1 MEEKQETDMRFNWT
15 DNVVMRALGK
25 IGDMICLNVM
35 WLICCI
41 PIITIGAST
50 TALYTVML
58 RMVKNEEGYI
68 FRGFLKAFKSNFK
81 QSTLIWLILLLL
93 GIVWTVDFRVAG
105 FIPGLAGIILS
116 AIFLALGFILLS
128 VMIYI
133 FPLTARYE
141 NGIKAT
147 FKNALILTV
156 AKLPYT
162 FLMVA
167 IVVAAVFASLWSA
180 FTLLFSLPL
189 WLIIGGAL
197 IAWVNSYILRRVFV
211 VFEGSDSRTEEENR
225 G

>member
-1 MEEKQETDMRFNWT
+1 MRFNWT

-25 IGDMICLNVM
+25 MGDMICLNVM
-35 WLICCI
+35 WVICCV

-50 TALYTVML
+50 VALYTVML
-58 RMVKNEEGYI
+58 KMVKNEEGYI
-68 FRGFLKAFKSNFK
+68 FRGFLKAFKTNFK
-81 QSTLIWLILLLL
+81 QSTIIWIILLLL
-93 GIVWTVDFRVAG
+93 GILWTVDFRVAG
-105 FIPGLAGIILS
+105 VIPGMAGIVLR
-116 AIFLALGFILLS
+116 ALFLTLGFVLLS
-128 VMIYI
+128 VTIYI

-141 NGIKAT
+141 NSIKGT

-189 WLIIGGAL
+189 WLFFGVSL
-197 IAWVNSYILRRVFV
+197 IVWINSYILRRVFV
-211 VFEGSDSRTEEENR
+211 VFENSDSTGEEDK

>member
-1 MEEKQETDMRFNWT
+1 MRFNWT

-105 FIPGLAGIILS
+105 FMPGMAGIILR

-189 WLIIGGAL
+189 WLFFGVSL
-197 IAWVNSYILRRVFV
+197 IVWINSYILRRVFV
-211 VFEGSDSRTEEENR
+211 VFENSDSTAEEDK

>member
-1 MEEKQETDMRFNWT
+1 
-15 DNVVMRALGK
+15 
-25 IGDMICLNVM
+25 
-35 WLICCI
+35 
-41 PIITIGAST
+41 
-50 TALYTVML
+50 ML

-105 FIPGLAGIILS
+105 FMPGMAGIILS

-141 NGIKAT
+141 NSIKGT

-189 WLIIGGAL
+189 WLFFGVSL
-197 IAWVNSYILRRVFV
+197 IVWINSYILRRVFV
-211 VFEGSDSRTEEENR
+211 VFENSDSTGEEDK

>member
-1 MEEKQETDMRFNWT
+1 MRFNWT

-105 FIPGLAGIILS
+105 FIPGMAGIILS

-180 FTLLFSLPL
+180 FTLLFTLPL

-211 VFEGSDSRTEEENR
+211 VFENSDSTAEEDK

>member
-1 MEEKQETDMRFNWT
+1 MKFNWT

-25 IGDMICLNVM
+25 IGDMICLNLM

-50 TALYTVML
+50 TALYAVML

-68 FRGFLKAFKSNFK
+68 FRGFLKAFKTNFK

-93 GIVWTVDFRVAG
+93 GILWTVDFRVAG
-105 FIPGLAGIILS
+105 FMPGMAGTVLS
-116 AIFLALGFILLS
+116 AVFLVLGFILLS

-141 NGIKAT
+141 NGMKAT

-162 FLMVA
+162 FVMVA
-167 IVVAAVFASLWSA
+167 VVVAAVIASLWSTV
-180 FTLLFSLPL
+180 TLLFSLPL

-197 IAWVNSYILRRVFV
+197 IAWINSYILRRVFV
-211 VFEGSDSRTEEENR
+211 IFEGTDSTTEEENR

>member
-1 MEEKQETDMRFNWT
+1 MRFNWT

-25 IGDMICLNVM
+25 IGDMICLNVI

-105 FIPGLAGIILS
+105 FIPGMAGIILS

-189 WLIIGGAL
+189 WLFFGVSL
-197 IAWVNSYILRRVFV
+197 IVWINSYILRRVFV
-211 VFEGSDSRTEEENR
+211 VFENSDSTGEEDK

>member
-1 MEEKQETDMRFNWT
+1 MRFNWT

-50 TALYTVML
+50 VALYTVML
-58 RMVKNEEGYI
+58 KMVKNEEGYI
-68 FRGFLKAFKSNFK
+68 FRGFLKAFKTNFK
-81 QSTLIWLILLLL
+81 QSTIIWIILLLL
-93 GIVWTVDFRVAG
+93 GILWTVDFRVAG
-105 FIPGLAGIILS
+105 VIPGMAGIVLR
-116 AIFLALGFILLS
+116 ALFLTLGFVLLS
-128 VMIYI
+128 VTIYI

-141 NGIKAT
+141 NSIKGT

>member
-1 MEEKQETDMRFNWT
+1 
-15 DNVVMRALGK
+15 
-25 IGDMICLNVM
+25 M

-93 GIVWTVDFRVAG
+93 GIVWTVDFRMAG
-105 FIPGLAGIILS
+105 FMPGMAGIILS

>member
-1 MEEKQETDMRFNWT
+1 MRFNWT

-68 FRGFLKAFKSNFK
+68 FRGFLKAFKTNFK
-81 QSTLIWLILLLL
+81 QSTIIWIILLLL
-93 GIVWTVDFRVAG
+93 GILWTVDFRVAG
-105 FIPGLAGIILS
+105 VIPGMAGIVLRTL
-116 AIFLALGFILLS
+116 FLTLGFILLS

-189 WLIIGGAL
+189 WLVIGVSL

-211 VFEGSDSRTEEENR
+211 VFENSDSTAEEDK

>member
-1 MEEKQETDMRFNWT
+1 MRFNMM
-15 DNVVMRALGK
+15 DNVVVRALSK
-25 IGDMICLNVM
+25 LGDMICLNVM

-58 RMVKNEEGYI
+58 KLVKNEEGYV

-81 QSTLIWLILLLL
+81 QSTIIWLIILIL

-105 FIPGLAGIILS
+105 LMPGTAGLVLS

-128 VMIYI
+128 VMLYI

-141 NGIKAT
+141 NSIKAT

-162 FLMVA
+162 LAMVV
-167 IVVAAVFASLWSA
+167 IVVAAVVVSLWSTVTIVFA
-180 FTLLFSLPL
+180 LPI

-197 IAWVNSYILRRVFV
+197 IAWANSYILRKVFV
-211 VFEGSDSRTEEENR
+211 IFEGDESKTEEEVR
-225 G
+225 K

>member
-1 MEEKQETDMRFNWT
+1 MRFNWT

-68 FRGFLKAFKSNFK
+68 FLGFLKAFKSNFK

-105 FIPGLAGIILS
+105 FMPGMAGIILS

>member
-1 MEEKQETDMRFNWT
+1 MRFNWT

-93 GIVWTVDFRVAG
+93 GVVWTVDFRVAG
-105 FIPGLAGIILS
+105 FMPGMAGIILS

-162 FLMVA
+162 LLMVA

>member
-1 MEEKQETDMRFNWT
+1 MRFNWT

-105 FIPGLAGIILS
+105 FMPGMAGIILS

-147 FKNALILTV
+147 FKNALILIV

>member
-1 MEEKQETDMRFNWT
+1 MRFNWT

-35 WLICCI
+35 WVICCI

-105 FIPGLAGIILS
+105 FMPGMAGIILS
-116 AIFLALGFILLS
+116 AIFLALGFTLLS

>member
-1 MEEKQETDMRFNWT
+1 MRFNWT

-35 WLICCI
+35 WVICCI

-50 TALYTVML
+50 TAMYTVML

-105 FIPGLAGIILS
+105 FMPGMAGIILS

-189 WLIIGGAL
+189 WLFFGVSL
-197 IAWVNSYILRRVFV
+197 IVWINSYILRRVFV
-211 VFEGSDSRTEEENR
+211 VFENSDSTGEEDK

>member
-1 MEEKQETDMRFNWT
+1 MRFNWT

-105 FIPGLAGIILS
+105 FIPGMAGIILS

-189 WLIIGGAL
+189 WLVIGVSL
-197 IAWVNSYILRRVFV
+197 IVWINSYILRRVFV
-211 VFEGSDSRTEEENR
+211 VFENSDSTAEEDK

>member
-1 MEEKQETDMRFNWT
+1 MRFNWT

-41 PIITIGAST
+41 PLITIGAST

-105 FIPGLAGIILS
+105 FMPGMAGIILS

-162 FLMVA
+162 LLMVA

>member
-1 MEEKQETDMRFNWT
+1 MRFNWT

-105 FIPGLAGIILS
+105 FMPGMAGIILS

-180 FTLLFSLPL
+180 FTLLFSLSL
-189 WLIIGGAL
+189 WLVIGVSL

-211 VFEGSDSRTEEENR
+211 VFENSDSTAEEDK

>member
-1 MEEKQETDMRFNWT
+1 MRFNWT

-105 FIPGLAGIILS
+105 FMPGMAGIILS

-211 VFEGSDSRTEEENR
+211 VFEGSDSTAEEDK

>member
-1 MEEKQETDMRFNWT
+1 MRFNWT

-105 FIPGLAGIILS
+105 FMPGMAGIILS

-156 AKLPYT
+156 ARLPYT
-162 FLMVA
+162 LAMDA
-167 IVVAAVFASLWSA
+167 IVVAAVVVSLWSTVTIVFA
-180 FTLLFSLPL
+180 LPI

-197 IAWVNSYILRRVFV
+197 IAWANSYILRKVFV
-211 VFEGSDSRTEEENR
+211 IFEGDESKTDEEVRE
-225 G
+225 

>member
-1 MEEKQETDMRFNWT
+1 MRFNWT

-105 FIPGLAGIILS
+105 FMPGMAGIILS

-128 VMIYI
+128 VTIYI

-167 IVVAAVFASLWSA
+167 IVVAAVFATMWST

-189 WLIIGGAL
+189 WLFFGVSL
-197 IAWVNSYILRRVFV
+197 IVWIDSYILRRVFV
-211 VFEGSDSRTEEENR
+211 VFENSDSTAEEDK

>member
-1 MEEKQETDMRFNWT
+1 MRFNWT

-105 FIPGLAGIILS
+105 FMPGMAGIILS

-141 NGIKAT
+141 NSIKGT

-189 WLIIGGAL
+189 WLFFGVSL
-197 IAWVNSYILRRVFV
+197 IVWINSYILRRVFV
-211 VFEGSDSRTEEENR
+211 VFENSDSTGEEDK

>member
-1 MEEKQETDMRFNWT
+1 MRFNMM
-15 DNVVMRALGK
+15 DNVVVRALSK
-25 IGDMICLNVM
+25 LGDMICLNVM

-58 RMVKNEEGYI
+58 KLVKNEEGYV

-81 QSTLIWLILLLL
+81 QSTIIWLIILIL

-105 FIPGLAGIILS
+105 LMPGTAGLVLS
-116 AIFLALGFILLS
+116 AVFLALGFILLS
-128 VMIYI
+128 VMLYI

-141 NGIKAT
+141 NSIKAT

-162 FLMVA
+162 LAMVV
-167 IVVAAVFASLWSA
+167 IVVAAVVVSLWSTVTIVFA
-180 FTLLFSLPL
+180 LPI

-197 IAWVNSYILRRVFV
+197 IAWANSYILRKVFV
-211 VFEGSDSRTEEENR
+211 IFEGDESKTEEEVR
-225 G
+225 K

>member
-1 MEEKQETDMRFNWT
+1 MRFNWT

-93 GIVWTVDFRVAG
+93 GIVWTADFRVAG
-105 FIPGLAGIILS
+105 FMPGMAGIILS

-147 FKNALILTV
+147 FKNALILIV

-189 WLIIGGAL
+189 WLVIGVSL

-211 VFEGSDSRTEEENR
+211 VFEGSDSTAEEDK

>member
-1 MEEKQETDMRFNWT
+1 MRFNWT
-15 DNVVMRALGK
+15 DNVVIRALGK

-105 FIPGLAGIILS
+105 FMPGMAGIILS

-141 NGIKAT
+141 NGIKTT